1 MVWLPQVCDS
11 RQQDV
16 FENKQYL
23 FVVGDQHQ
31 LIHKSHQKLAW
42 LWCAEASQLVHCTF
56 DGVNV
61 SFTIVTVHGWWI
73 VEFPSVIKSRQLR
86 LAW

>member
-31 LIHKSHQKLAW
+31 LIHKSQQKLAW
-42 LWCAEASQLVHCTF
+42 L
-56 DGVNV
+56 
-61 SFTIVTVHGWWI
+61 
-73 VEFPSVIKSRQLR
+73 
-86 LAW
+86 